1 MINGIYA
8 APDGGPGPIGAL
20 KPPASVAP
28 PVVSVPAVS
37 APSAPVHSASGNKAT
52 PISMLQELCQK
63 LNKQPR
69 YDLLTMEGRAHQP
82 SFVFRCTVGD
92 VTGEGHGTSKKA
104 GKHQAAENVLN
115 QLKAGIVPGD
125 EQPEVLQPEVDNQ
138 VSLNYGGEINPV
150 GTLQEL
156 VVSRGWRLPDYSL
169 ASEAGP
175 AHKKEF
181 IICCSV
187 EKLKEYGSGSS
198 KKSAKRNAA
207 SAMLVKLKE
216 IPVDSK
222 EHIVDNDDLDTTFT
236 GRGARGFLPIEML
249 RNQSGERILLDKT
262 QSDQTTQCPD
272 PLQALNEHANQHC
285 FKVDYLDIDVRSTCG
300 LFQCLLRLQTLPVS
314 VVHGQGAT
322 VRDSHVEA
330 ARNALQYLSIVA
342 SEKSAPVPPT
352 Q

>member
-1 MINGIYA
+1 MIPLNNQGIYSNGTTTTA
-8 APDGGPGPIGAL
+8 DPGPIGQN
-20 KPPASVAP
+20 PPFKKMQP
-28 PVVSVPAVS
+28 PPGQTQTSS
-37 APSAPVHSASGNKAT
+37 KTT

-63 LNKQPR
+63 LNKTPR

-92 VTGEGHGTSKKA
+92 VTGEGHGTSKKSA
-104 GKHQAAENVLN
+104 KHQAAENVLN
-115 QLKAGIVPGD
+115 QLKSGIVPG
-125 EQPEVLQPEVDNQ
+125 EEKKLLKEEIPEDQ
-138 VSLNYGGEINPV
+138 SLIHGGEINPV

-198 KKSAKRNAA
+198 KKVAKRNAA
-207 SAMLVKLKE
+207 SAMLTRLRE
-216 IPVDSK
+216 IPSDSK
-222 EHIVDNDDLDTTFT
+222 DHVVDNDDLDSTFA
-236 GRGARGFLPIEML
+236 GRGSRGFVPLEML
-249 RNQSGERILLDKT
+249 RNANGERIVLGKLCDSAEPIMQLHEYSIKHGF
-262 QSDQTTQCPD
+262 TT
-272 PLQALNEHANQHC
+272 E
-285 FKVDYLDIDVRSTCG
+285 FLDIVERSTCG
-300 LFQCLLRLQTLPVS
+300 LFQCLLRLNTMPVS

-322 VRDSHVEA
+322 TQDSHIEA
-330 ARNALQYLSIVA
+330 ARNALQYLKIMA
-342 SEKSAPVPPT
+342 SEKGL

>member
-1 MINGIYA
+1 MIQSIYPNGTAPA
-8 APDGGPGPIGAL
+8 ADPGPIGQNPPFKKQASPPQAL
-20 KPPASVAP
+20 SQT
-28 PVVSVPAVS
+28 SS
-37 APSAPVHSASGNKAT
+37 KAT

-63 LNKQPR
+63 LNKTPR

-92 VTGEGHGTSKKA
+92 VTGEGHGTSKKSA
-104 GKHQAAENVLN
+104 KHQAAENVLN
-115 QLKAGIVPGD
+115 QLKSGIVPG
-125 EQPEVLQPEVDNQ
+125 EEKKVPKEEIPEDQ
-138 VSLNYGGEINPV
+138 SLIHGGEINPV

-198 KKSAKRNAA
+198 KKVAKRNAA
-207 SAMLVKLKE
+207 SAMLTRLRE
-216 IPVDSK
+216 IPSDSK
-222 EHIVDNDDLDTTFT
+222 DHVVDNDDLDTTFP
-236 GRGARGFLPIEML
+236 GSRGSRGFVPLEML
-249 RNQSGERILLDKT
+249 RNANGERIVLGKLCDSAEPIMQLHEYSIKHGF
-262 QSDQTTQCPD
+262 TT
-272 PLQALNEHANQHC
+272 E
-285 FKVDYLDIDVRSTCG
+285 FLDIVERSTCG
-300 LFQCLLRLQTLPVS
+300 LFQCLLRLNTLPAS

-322 VRDSHVEA
+322 TQDSHVEA
-330 ARNALQYLSIVA
+330 ARHAMQYLKIMA
-342 SEKSAPVPPT
+342 TDKGL

>member
-1 MINGIYA
+1 MMNGIYT
-8 APDGGPGPIGAL
+8 PTDGPGPIGQDFSPGAQQL
-20 KPPASVAP
+20 KPKIVPGQNGPAHV
-28 PVVSVPAVS
+28 
-37 APSAPVHSASGNKAT
+37 NKAT

-115 QLKAGIVPGD
+115 QLKAGIVPG
-125 EQPEVLQPEVDNQ
+125 EEKPEVKSEIPEN
-138 VSLNYGGEINPV
+138 VSLSYGGEINPV

-181 IICCSV
+181 IICCAV
-187 EKLKEYGSGSS
+187 EKLKEYGNGSS
-198 KKSAKRNAA
+198 KKAAKRNAA
-207 SAMLVKLKE
+207 TAMLTKLKE

-222 EHIVDNDDLDTTFT
+222 EHIVDNDDLDTSFPT
-236 GRGARGFLPIEML
+236 RGSRGFLPIEML
-249 RNQSGERILLDKT
+249 RNQNGERILLDKT
-262 QSDQTTQCPD
+262 ETTIHE
-272 PLQALNEHANQHC
+272 PLQLLNEYAQKHL
-285 FKVDYLDIDVRSTCG
+285 FKIEFLDIVERSTCG
-300 LFQCLLRLQTLPVS
+300 LFQCLLRLHTLPVS

-322 VRDSHVEA
+322 VQDSHVEA
-330 ARNALQYLSIVA
+330 ARNALQYLKIMA
-342 SEKSAPVPPT
+342 TEKGLT
-352 Q
+352 NQ

>member
-1 MINGIYA
+1 MMTLNSQGMYPNGNASGA
-8 APDGGPGPIGAL
+8 ADPGPIGQN
-20 KPPASVAP
+20 PPFKKQLPSGAP
-28 PVVSVPAVS
+28 GTSS
-37 APSAPVHSASGNKAT
+37 KTT

-63 LNKQPR
+63 LNKTPR

-92 VTGEGHGTSKKA
+92 VTGEGHGTSKKSA
-104 GKHQAAENVLN
+104 KHQAAENVLN
-115 QLKAGIVPGD
+115 QLKSGIVPGEEKKAAKED
-125 EQPEVLQPEVDNQ
+125 IPEDQAIVH
-138 VSLNYGGEINPV
+138 GGEINPV

-198 KKSAKRNAA
+198 KKVAKRNAA
-207 SAMLVKLKE
+207 SAMLTRLRD
-216 IPVDSK
+216 IPSDSK
-222 EHIVDNDDLDTTFT
+222 DHVVDNDDLDSSYQ
-236 GRGARGFLPIEML
+236 RGSRGFVPLEML
-249 RNQSGERILLDKT
+249 RNANGERIVLGKL
-262 QSDQTTQCPD
+262 SDSAEPIMQLHEYSIKHGFTT
-272 PLQALNEHANQHC
+272 E
-285 FKVDYLDIDVRSTCG
+285 FLDIVERSTCG
-300 LFQCLLRLQTLPVS
+300 LFQCLLRLNTMPVS

-322 VRDSHVEA
+322 TQDSHVEA
-330 ARNALQYLSIVA
+330 ARNALQYLKIMA
-342 SEKSAPVPPT
+342 TEKGL

>member
-1 MINGIYA
+1 MINGIYTA
-8 APDGGPGPIGAL
+8 ESGGPGPIGAPTVPASQVPA
-20 KPPASVAP
+20 PPAAP
-28 PVVSVPAVS
+28 QHQAT
-37 APSAPVHSASGNKAT
+37 GNKAT

-125 EQPEVLQPEVDNQ
+125 EQPEQSAPELDSNQ

-187 EKLKEYGSGSS
+187 EKLKEYGNGSS

-207 SAMLVKLKE
+207 SAMLTKLKD

-222 EHIVDNDDLDTTFT
+222 EHIVDNDDFDTTFT
-236 GRGARGFLPIEML
+236 GRGSRGFLPIEML

-262 QSDQTTQCPD
+262 TSDTTTTSSD
-272 PLQALNEHANQHC
+272 PLQALNEHAKQHC
-285 FKVDYLDIDVRSTCG
+285 FTVDYLDIEVRSTCG
-300 LFQCLLRLQTLPVS
+300 LYQCLLRLQTLPVS

-322 VRDSHVEA
+322 VRDSHIEA
-330 ARNALQYLSIVA
+330 ARNALQYLTIVA
-342 SEKSAPVPPT
+342 SEKTPT
-352 Q
+352 QGTTQSTQ

>member
-1 MINGIYA
+1 MIANHNQGIYPNGTQA
-8 APDGGPGPIGAL
+8 VVADPGPIGQN
-20 KPPASVAP
+20 PPFKKLQS
-28 PVVSVPAVS
+28 S
-37 APSAPVHSASGNKAT
+37 PSSTPSTTSSKTT

-63 LNKQPR
+63 LNKTPR

-92 VTGEGHGTSKKA
+92 VTGEGHGTSKKSA
-104 GKHQAAENVLN
+104 KHQAAENVLN
-115 QLKAGIVPGD
+115 QLKSGIVPGEEKKMVKEELPD
-125 EQPEVLQPEVDNQ
+125 DQMLIH
-138 VSLNYGGEINPV
+138 GGEINPV

-198 KKSAKRNAA
+198 KKVAKRNAA
-207 SAMLVKLKE
+207 SAMLTRLRD
-216 IPVDSK
+216 IPSDSK
-222 EHIVDNDDLDTTFT
+222 DHVVDNDDLDTTFN
-236 GRGARGFLPIEML
+236 GRGSRGFVPLEML
-249 RNQSGERILLDKT
+249 RNANGERIVLGKLCDSAEPIMQLHEYSIKHGF
-262 QSDQTTQCPD
+262 TT
-272 PLQALNEHANQHC
+272 E
-285 FKVDYLDIDVRSTCG
+285 FLDIVERSTCG
-300 LFQCLLRLQTLPVS
+300 LFQCLLRLNTMPVS

-322 VRDSHVEA
+322 AQDSHVEA
-330 ARNALQYLSIVA
+330 ARHALQYLKIVA
-342 SEKSAPVPPT
+342 SEKGI

>member
-1 MINGIYA
+1 
-8 APDGGPGPIGAL
+8 
-20 KPPASVAP
+20 
-28 PVVSVPAVS
+28 
-37 APSAPVHSASGNKAT
+37 
-52 PISMLQELCQK
+52 MLQELCQK

-115 QLKAGIVPGD
+115 KLKAGIVPG
-125 EQPEVLQPEVDNQ
+125 EESPEQAQPEMDSNQ
-138 VSLNYGGEINPV
+138 VSINYGGEINPV

-187 EKLKEYGSGSS
+187 EKLKEYGNGSS

-207 SAMLVKLKE
+207 TAMLSKLKD

-222 EHIVDNDDLDTTFT
+222 EHIVDNDDFDTSFT
-236 GRGARGFLPIEML
+236 GRGSRGFLPIEML
-249 RNQSGERILLDKT
+249 RNPNGERILLDKA
-262 QSDQTTQCPD
+262 QSDPNSSVATHD
-272 PLQALNEHANQHC
+272 PLQALNEHAAKHC
-285 FKVDYLDIDVRSTCG
+285 FTVDYLDIEVRSTCG
-300 LFQCLLRLQTLPVS
+300 LYQCLLRLHTLPVS

-322 VRDSHVEA
+322 ARDSHVEA
-330 ARNALQYLSIVA
+330 ARNALQYLAIVA
-342 SEKSAPVPPT
+342 SEKTQSAAQSST
-352 Q
+352 